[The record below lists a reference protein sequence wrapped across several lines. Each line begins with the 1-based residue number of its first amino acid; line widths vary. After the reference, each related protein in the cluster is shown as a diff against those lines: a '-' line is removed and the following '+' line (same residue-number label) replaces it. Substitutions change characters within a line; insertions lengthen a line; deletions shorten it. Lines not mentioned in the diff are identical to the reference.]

1 MNISITFTNILLHVL
16 IMFSFLTIF
25 FFTVGNKIEG
35 DIVKKQV
42 NFLINDLIGNT
53 FNVLSTTEKNNIKSK
68 LDTLFNKDSFKQQ
81 DEQVS
86 NNNKK
91 IFNEA
96 IYSLVIFVVI
106 ILILILIIG
115 LHNKWSKK
123 MLSIFINI
131 SIFTLIFIAI
141 AEISF
146 MFLIASNYISTDPN
160 KIKEKILDELFKNS
174 KECTKNNNCLI
185 TK

>member
-1 MNISITFTNILLHVL
+1 MNTSITFTNILLHVL

-25 FFTVGNKIEG
+25 FFTVGNKIEA

-53 FNVLSTTEKNNIKSK
+53 FSVLNTSEKNNIKSK
-68 LDTLFNKDSFKQQ
+68 LDTLFNTNNFRLQ
-81 DEQVS
+81 DEKVS

-96 IYSLVIFVVI
+96 IYSLIIFVVI
-106 ILILILIIG
+106 VLLIILIIG
-115 LHNKWSKK
+115 LYNKWSKH
-123 MLSIFINI
+123 MIGIFINI
-131 SIFTLIFIAI
+131 SVFTLIFIAI